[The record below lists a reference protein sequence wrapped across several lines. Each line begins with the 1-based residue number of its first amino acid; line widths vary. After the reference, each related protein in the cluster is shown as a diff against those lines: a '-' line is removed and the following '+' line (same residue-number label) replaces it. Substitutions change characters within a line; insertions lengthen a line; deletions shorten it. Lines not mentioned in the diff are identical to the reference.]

1 MQIRAP
7 GLTQVRRLIQSG
19 HVDATCVI
27 RETVVGVSAAK
38 TCVKMGILFD
48 EAEK

>member
-19 HVDATCVI
+19 HVDAVCVVL
-27 RETVVGVSAAK
+27 ETIVGVSAAE
-38 TCVKMGILFD
+38 TCVKMGILFV
-48 EAEK
+48 EAGK